1 MLMNTAEEMRK
12 NDILKN
18 AAEAYAH
25 SMWGILDCEVDVML
39 AWVRSRQSQHAEWR
53 DKPIAYGTRDSLFG
67 KFKSSGI
74 AIAQFDML
82 YYGKHSPED

>member
-1 MLMNTAEEMRK
+1 MNIAEEMRK

-25 SMWGILDCEVDVML
+25 STWGILDCEEDAML
-39 AWVRSRQSQHAEWR
+39 AWIRSRQSQHVQWR
-53 DKPIAYGTRDSLFG
+53 DKPVAYGARDSLFD
-67 KFKSSGI
+67 KSKSSGL